1 MDNFYRAGIVLLLGL
16 LVLLSCSKKEEKK
29 VEGGNLPKP
38 AAEAPIPVR
47 AERAFV
53 GTLVLNVSAT
63 GTARAPREVAV
74 VPKVGGQIVELP
86 VKEGDFVGKGELLVK
101 LDDREYRLA
110 VADAQDQL
118 LQAEL
123 EFGLLMK
130 GSVGDT
136 LPDSS
141 RSAGGNAFLPD
152 SLPYWSLLS
161 PKPPI
166 LSGQTDRT
174 ISDDSTFLSVLA
186 RDIADILSGKRRREV
201 MAQKSGLAKAV
212 LALRRAQLNLSY
224 TEIRAPFSGYV
235 GDLAVKEGQQISPGQ
250 ICLKLVDLSNIE
262 VYLQVL
268 ESEIGLVKVGR
279 KAHIRFSAY
288 PDETF
293 EGKVVAINPLIDP
306 ESKTATVIV
315 RLPNPQKKILP
326 GMFASAKLEAQIFS
340 DRLLVPKEAI
350 LVRDQRKLVFVVR
363 EGRAKWCYVKTG
375 RENDKYVEILDSAF
389 HLKPGEWV
397 ITEGHYTLVHD
408 ARVRIIGA
416 PQ

>member
-1 MDNFYRAGIVLLLGL
+1 MDNFHRAGIALLLGL
-16 LVLLSCSKKEEKK
+16 LVLSSCSKKEKK
-29 VEGGNLPKP
+29 RVEGGNLPGP
-38 AAEAPIPVR
+38 AEEVPVPVK

-63 GTARAPREVAV
+63 GTARAPREIAV

-86 VKEGDFVGKGELLVK
+86 VREGDFVAKGKLLIK

-110 VADAQDQL
+110 LADAQDQL

-130 GSVGDT
+130 ENAGDS
-136 LPDSS
+136 LDSGQS
-141 RSAGGNAFLPD
+141 PGGRAFFPD
-152 SLPYWSLLS
+152 SLPYRNHLF

-166 LSGQTDRT
+166 FSRQTDRT

-186 RDIADILSGKRRREV
+186 RDIADILSGKRRHEV

-235 GDLAVKEGQQISPGQ
+235 GNLVVQEGQQISPGQ
-250 ICLKLVDLSNIE
+250 TCLKLVDLSNIE

-279 KAHIRFSAY
+279 KAQIRFSAY

-326 GMFASAKLEAQIFS
+326 GMFASAKLETQIFR

-375 RENDKYVEILDSAF
+375 RENEKFVEILDSTF

-416 PQ
+416 AQ